1 MSQNYYEFKLVSLLL
16 QRENHI
22 RELAR
27 MLGTNQTTAARKL
40 AELYSKNVV
49 EYKLEGRNK
58 IYFLKRS
65 LEAYQFVLIA
75 EQIKLIEILRE
86 DPYLRRIAKEIK
98 QNKEVNLAVLFGS
111 HAKKTATRNSDIDIF
126 IETKSKKIRNE
137 INNIN
142 SRISVKVG
150 EFDTKNLLIR
160 EILKNHVI
168 LKGAEIYYER
178 TGFFEKT

>member
-16 QRENHI
+16 QRENYI

-27 MLGTNQTTAARKL
+27 MLGTNQTTTARKL
-40 AELYSKNVV
+40 DELYSKNVV
-49 EYKLEGRNK
+49 DYELEGRNK

-65 LEAYQFVLIA
+65 LEAYQFILIA
-75 EQIKLIEILRE
+75 EHLKLIEILKKYH
-86 DPYLRRIAKEIK
+86 YLRRITEEIK
-98 QNKEVNLAVLFGS
+98 QNKDIKLAVLFGS

-126 IETKSKKIRNE
+126 IETKNKKIRNE
-137 INNIN
+137 LNNIN
-142 SRISVKVG
+142 SRISVKIG